1 MHTWILEV
9 CVGGGVVELIVL
21 LCVAVLV
28 PIAVQSFSGVVV
40 FVHLFFII

>member
-21 LCVAVLV
+21 FCVAILV
-28 PIAVQSFSGVVV
+28 PISVESFRGVVV
-40 FVHLFFII
+40 LVHLFFII